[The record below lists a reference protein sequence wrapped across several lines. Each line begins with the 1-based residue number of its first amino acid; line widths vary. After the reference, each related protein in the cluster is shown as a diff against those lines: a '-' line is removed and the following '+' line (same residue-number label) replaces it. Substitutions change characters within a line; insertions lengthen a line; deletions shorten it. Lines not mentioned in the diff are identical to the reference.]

1 MISRNLAELDLVVAF
16 DQKTFHSC
24 TVSGFVCTCGT
35 VDTGG
40 ALPFSYAGYIIDR
53 LGLAR
58 QYQAVMLGI
67 QGSGSRQ
74 SSAGT
79 CTGDYIGVTVGLQH
93 SSSTCSG
100 GFTDYSTGL
109 WQAEQPMVWVTTAT
123 STGVSPFFSNEQS
136 LLTVI
141 TQVPAATVMSTAAS
155 TTTSTGYAQ
164 LVSCPATALPLDGCK
179 RFIRMIVAPHIETTG
194 CAGTFANIAGSLI
207 FGAAEEAPSPFTIR
221 GRVHV
226 TSACSS

>member
-1 MISRNLAELDLVVAF
+1 MISRSLAELDVVIAF

-24 TVSGFVCTCGT
+24 TVSGFVCSCGS

-40 ALPFSYAGYIIDR
+40 ALPNSYAGYIIDR
-53 LGLAR
+53 LGLSR
-58 QYQAVMLGI
+58 QYQAVLLGVY
-67 QGSGSRQ
+67 GSGSRQ

-79 CTGDYIGVTVGLQH
+79 CTADYLGVSVGLQH

-100 GFTDYSTGL
+100 GFTDYSTGN
-109 WQAEQPMVWVTTAT
+109 WQTEQPFVWVTTAT
-123 STGVSPFFSNEQS
+123 STAASPFFSNEQS

-164 LVSCPATALPLDGCK
+164 LVSCPATALPLDGAK

-194 CAGTFANIAGSLI
+194 CAGSFAVIGGSLV

-226 TSACSS
+226 TSACTT